1 MGVSEWGDLD
11 GRPVVLLHGTPG
23 SRLCCPDGAAT
34 EAAGVRLLTMD
45 RPGYGR
51 SDPRPNGTVWDWVD
65 DFVDLIDQL
74 EVPSAPVVGWSG
86 GGPYALACA
95 VRAPGRV
102 PVIGLAASVGPTRLV
117 PDALDS
123 YPASDRAASELL
135 ARDRDAGA
143 SAVRELFAWYSDAGW
158 EAMFGESWGDVDDRV
173 IEDPT
178 TLVAVREWMQ
188 EGARQ
193 GPVGFVDDWVVL
205 ESPWGFTVAEVRQ
218 PVHVWWG
225 SEDPA
230 VSRSHTDYLART
242 LPRSI
247 LHIYENE
254 GHMFPIGHWG
264 EMLMELHEASVES
277 ART

>member
-1 MGVSEWGDLD
+1 MGIAEWGDLD

-51 SDPRPNGTVWDWVD
+51 SDPRPNGTVSDWVD

-74 EVPSAPVVGWSG
+74 ELPSAPVVGWSG

-95 VRAPGRV
+95 VHAPGRV
-102 PVIGLAASVGPTRLV
+102 PVVGLAASPGPTHLV
-117 PDALDS
+117 PEALES
-123 YPASDRAASELL
+123 YPADDRAASALL
-135 ARDRDAGA
+135 ANDRDSGVAA
-143 SAVRELFAWYSDAGW
+143 ARAVFAWYSDGGW
-158 EAMFGESWGDVDDRV
+158 ETMFRESWGAVDDRV
-173 IEDPT
+173 LEDPA
-178 TLVAVREWMQ
+178 TLEAVMEWMR

-193 GPVGFVDDWVVL
+193 GSVGFVDDWVVL

-225 SEDPA
+225 SQDPA

-264 EMLMELHEASVES
+264 EMLMELHARPVES
-277 ART
+277 ACI